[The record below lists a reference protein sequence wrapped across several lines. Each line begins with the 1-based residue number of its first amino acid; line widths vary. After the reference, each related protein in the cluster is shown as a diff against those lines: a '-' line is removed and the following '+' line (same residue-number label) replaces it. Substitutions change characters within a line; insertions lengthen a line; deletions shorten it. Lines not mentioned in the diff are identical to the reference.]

1 MATPWVVVSDFL
13 LLLAIAGKLGSE
25 CYALTSFM
33 AFTETS
39 VTSVRRDLRYL
50 ETRPG
55 LLPTGGRGA
64 AARRE
69 RRRRIQEG
77 HPVMAHQ
84 LAHLRLR
91 AYPGKGFIVLAR
103 DHDRS

>member
-55 LLPTGGRGA
+55 LLPQADAVRL
-64 AARRE
+64 
-69 RRRRIQEG
+69 
-77 HPVMAHQ
+77 PV
-84 LAHLRLR
+84 
-91 AYPGKGFIVLAR
+91 AR
-103 DHDRS
+103 DAGGFKKGTQ